1 MFRVGKD
8 AKEIQGMIEPKI
20 DLPKENMAK
29 MEAVAPAPQNGTNGN
44 SLYQYPAETSTT
56 SRPVS
61 ESEALARDIKE
72 GVLSGFVGNGTKLT
86 GEADFKGMLRI
97 DGNFA
102 GNITSADG
110 TLLVGTN
117 GQVDADIAVAVATIH
132 GTVNGDITA
141 TKRIEIGRTSRVVGN
156 IQTPSL
162 IIEQGGI
169 FEGSCRMMQL
179 KETADKQRAEEVRAA
194 SSVPN
199 KPVVSAPSKAPIS
212 TPPIAPPAPPV
223 SDRHEA
229 ATDAG
234 VAG

>member
-1 MFRVGKD
+1 MFRAGKE
-8 AKEIQGMIEPKI
+8 AKENQKQGTIEPKI
-20 DLPKENMAK
+20 DLPNESTARS
-29 MEAVAPAPQNGTNGN
+29 ETTAPQTGANGN

-72 GVLSGFVGNGTKLT
+72 GTLSGFVGNGTKLT
-86 GEADFKGMLRI
+86 GEATFKGMLRI
-97 DGNFA
+97 DGHLS

-141 TKRIEIGRTSRVVGN
+141 SCRIEIGRTSRVIGN

-162 IIEQGGI
+162 VIEQGGV
-169 FEGSCRMMQL
+169 FEGSCRMLQP
-179 KETADKQRAEEVRAA
+179 KEAADKQRMEETRHISVVTNDTVSNMA
-194 SSVPN
+194 SSL
-199 KPVVSAPSKAPIS
+199 PVQKAS
-212 TPPIAPPAPPV
+212 
-223 SDRHEA
+223 EEEE